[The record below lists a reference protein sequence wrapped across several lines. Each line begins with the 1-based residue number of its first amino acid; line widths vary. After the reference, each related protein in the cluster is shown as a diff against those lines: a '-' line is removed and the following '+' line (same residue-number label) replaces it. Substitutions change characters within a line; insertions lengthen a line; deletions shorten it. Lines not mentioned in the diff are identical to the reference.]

1 MALLF
6 REAHATA
13 DKKQINGEWFV
24 LENAGA
30 SSVSTA
36 GLQVISGRKGKRGSV
51 LGIIDPG
58 FMLQPGEK
66 ILVVSGIPGKKSHGD
81 PPEREGM
88 RTYHLFQ
95 KQPLL
100 QGDGT
105 IIRLAMNQLEVA
117 RFVYDRNAPSGVAKS
132 EDEETRSNGGAFAQ
146 VPARYPAHARRRRGE
161 EAHRRSDRQAVE
173 RLRRV
178 VHRGRATTSSRY
190 RARGSTRASR
200 WSRRASA
207 SISTSASS

>member
-1 MALLF
+1 MALMF

-13 DKKQINGEWFV
+13 DKKQLNGEWFV

-30 SSVSTA
+30 TSVSTG
-36 GLQVISGRKGKRGSV
+36 GLQVISGKKGKRGSV
-51 LGIIDPG
+51 LGVIDPG

-81 PPEREGM
+81 PPARDGM

-117 RFVYDRNAPSGVAKS
+117 RFVYERERPVGRGQARRR
-132 EDEETRSNGGAFAQ
+132 TRKNNGGARAQ
-146 VPARYPAHARRRRGE
+146 VPARHPPHARRRRGE
-161 EAHRRSDRQAVE
+161 EADRRRDRQAVE
-173 RLRRV
+173 RLRRDL
-178 VHRGRATTSSRY
+178 HLEERQ
-190 RARGSTRASR
+190 RARGVAQGTRRAR
-200 WSRRASA
+200 DAWSRRASA
-207 SISTSASS
+207 SI

>member
-1 MALLF
+1 MALMF

-13 DKKQINGEWFV
+13 DKKQLNGEWFV

-30 SSVSTA
+30 TSVSTA
-36 GLQVISGRKGKRGSV
+36 GLQVISGKKGKRGSV
-51 LGIIDPG
+51 LFLALLGVIDPG

-81 PPEREGM
+81 PPAREGM

-105 IIRLAMNQLEVA
+105 IIKLAMNQLEVA
-117 RFVYDRNAPSGVAKS
+117 RFVYDRNAPSGVAKPE
-132 EDEETRSNGGAFAQ
+132 EDKE
-146 VPARYPAHARRRRGE
+146 
-161 EAHRRSDRQAVE
+161 
-173 RLRRV
+173 
-178 VHRGRATTSSRY
+178 
-190 RARGSTRASR
+190 
-200 WSRRASA
+200 
-207 SISTSASS
+207 